1 MSERK
6 RQSLFGAEEPE
17 AAAADPLGDLSD
29 FRPGR
34 RHADDPR
41 LTREVVRPLAEQSG
55 FRSRDPRDGYEQ
67 RATYPRLADPRL
79 ADPRNAADDYAP
91 RPRGRPPGP
100 PTVAVS
106 LRVNARTAAL
116 LDQIAAER
124 EWTKTR
130 TFERA
135 VAALE
140 LLLKEGKVDPK
151 SLA

>member
-67 RATYPRLADPRL
+67 
-79 ADPRNAADDYAP
+79 RNAADDYAP

>member
-6 RQSLFGAEEPE
+6 RPSLFGADQPE
-17 AAAADPLGDLSD
+17 VPAADPLGDLSD

-41 LTREVVRPLAEQSG
+41 LTRELVRPLAEQSG
-55 FRSRDPRDGYEQ
+55 FRSRDPRDVHEQ
-67 RATYPRLADPRL
+67 RPAE
-79 ADPRNAADDYAP
+79 DYAP

-140 LLLKEGKVDPK
+140 LLLKEGRVDPK

>member
-6 RQSLFGAEEPE
+6 RPSLFGAETADDAVP
-17 AAAADPLGDLSD
+17 DPLGDLSD

-41 LTREVVRPLAEQSG
+41 LTRELVRPLAEQSG
-55 FRSRDPRDGYEQ
+55 FRSRDPRDVSDP
-67 RATYPRLADPRL
+67 RAT
-79 ADPRNAADDYAP
+79 DPRNAVDDYAP

>member
-1 MSERK
+1 M
-6 RQSLFGAEEPE
+6 
-17 AAAADPLGDLSD
+17 
-29 FRPGR
+29 
-34 RHADDPR
+34 
-41 LTREVVRPLAEQSG
+41 
-55 FRSRDPRDGYEQ
+55 
-67 RATYPRLADPRL
+67 
-79 ADPRNAADDYAP
+79 
-91 RPRGRPPGP
+91 
-100 PTVAVS
+100 AVS

>member
-6 RQSLFGAEEPE
+6 RPSLFGAE
-17 AAAADPLGDLSD
+17 AAEDAVSDPLGDLSD

-41 LTREVVRPLAEQSG
+41 LTRELVRPLAEQSG
-55 FRSRDPRDGYEQ
+55 FRSRDPRDVS
-67 RATYPRLADPRL
+67 DPRPTDL
-79 ADPRNAADDYAP
+79 RPAADDYAP